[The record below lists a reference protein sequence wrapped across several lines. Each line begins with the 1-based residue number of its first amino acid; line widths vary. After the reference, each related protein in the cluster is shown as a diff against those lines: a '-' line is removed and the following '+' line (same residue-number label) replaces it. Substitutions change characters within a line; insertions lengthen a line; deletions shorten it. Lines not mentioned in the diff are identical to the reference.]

1 VIALRPPTC
10 YDARLMKRALALLI
24 ALTFIAGGAACARK
38 PEVKVAKR
46 KIHKFFLK
54 YGKEFPETVYG
65 KHPVTDVDVSTR
77 EEIHKNLIA
86 ADAYLSLS
94 GGDMQKVSVTL
105 ERRFIR
111 WKVVSWEKL
120 L

>member
-1 VIALRPPTC
+1 
-10 YDARLMKRALALLI
+10 MKRALALLT
-24 ALTFIAGGAACARK
+24 ALTFITGSTACARK
-38 PEVKVAKR
+38 PEVKVAQR
-46 KIHKFFLK
+46 KIQKFFLK

-65 KHPVTDVDVSTR
+65 KHPVTDVDVSSQ

-86 ADAYLSLS
+86 TDAYLSLS

-111 WKVVSWEKL
+111 WKIISWEKL

>member
-1 VIALRPPTC
+1 MLATPS
-10 YDARLMKRALALLI
+10 MKRALALLI
-24 ALTFIAGGAACARK
+24 TLTFIVGSAACARK
-38 PEVKVAKR
+38 PEIKVAER

-54 YGKEFPETVYG
+54 YGKEFPETEYG
-65 KHPVTDVDVSTR
+65 KHPVSDVDVSSE

-86 ADAYLSLS
+86 AEAYLNLS
-94 GGDMQKVSVTL
+94 GGDMQKISVTL

-111 WKVVSWEKL
+111 WKIVSWEKL

>member
-1 VIALRPPTC
+1 
-10 YDARLMKRALALLI
+10 MKRTLALLI

-38 PEVKVAKR
+38 PEVKVAER

-54 YGKEFPETVYG
+54 YGKKFPKTEYG
-65 KHPVTDVDVSTR
+65 LHPVTDVDVSSQ

-86 ADAYLSLS
+86 SEAYLSLS

-111 WKVVSWEKL
+111 WKVISWEKL

>member
-1 VIALRPPTC
+1 MLATPS
-10 YDARLMKRALALLI
+10 MKRALVLLTAL
-24 ALTFIAGGAACARK
+24 AFIAGSAACARK
-38 PEVKVAKR
+38 PEVKVAER

-54 YGKEFPETVYG
+54 YGKEYKDTEYG
-65 KHPVTDVDVSTR
+65 RHPVTDVDISTQ

-86 ADAYLSLS
+86 SEAYLSLS
-94 GGDMQKVSVTL
+94 GGDMQKISVTL

-111 WKVVSWEKL
+111 WKIVSWEKL

>member
-1 VIALRPPTC
+1 
-10 YDARLMKRALALLI
+10 MKRALVLLI
-24 ALTFIAGGAACARK
+24 ALTFIVGSAACARK
-38 PEVKVAKR
+38 PEVKVAQR

-54 YGKEFPETVYG
+54 YGKEFPDTVYG
-65 KHPVTDVDVSTR
+65 KHPVSDVDIASE

-86 ADAYLSLS
+86 AEAYLNLS
-94 GGDMQKVSVTL
+94 GGDMQKISVTL

>member
-1 VIALRPPTC
+1 
-10 YDARLMKRALALLI
+10 MKRALALLI
-24 ALTFIAGGAACARK
+24 TLTFIAGSAACARK
-38 PEVKVAKR
+38 PEVKVAER

-54 YGKEFPETVYG
+54 YGKEYPETEYG
-65 KHPVTDVDVSTR
+65 KNPVSDVDISTQ

-86 ADAYLSLS
+86 SEAYLSLT

-111 WKVVSWEKL
+111 WKVISWEKL

>member
-1 VIALRPPTC
+1 
-10 YDARLMKRALALLI
+10 MKRALALLI
-24 ALTFIAGGAACARK
+24 TLTFIVGSAACARK
-38 PEVKVAKR
+38 PEVKVAER

-54 YGKEFPETVYG
+54 YGKEFPETEYG
-65 KHPVTDVDVSTR
+65 KNPVSDVDISTQ
-77 EEIHKNLIA
+77 EEIHKDLIA
-86 ADAYLSLS
+86 TEAYLSLT

-111 WKVVSWEKL
+111 WKVISWEKL